1 MSVWLQVGE
10 HAELADADQARVSVF
25 DHGITVGDG
34 VFETLKVLGGEP
46 LAITRH
52 LQRLARSCEV
62 LGLQAPDFDSIRAA
76 VVDVIRSEPEASDL
90 GRLRITC
97 TGGAGPLA
105 SDRDGGSQTTI
116 VALRPMDP
124 WPATT
129 SAVLVPWTRN
139 ERSAVAGAKTTSYA
153 ENVVALDWA
162 HQRGFSEGLFVNT
175 QGALCEGT
183 GTNVFIIKN
192 GDVLTPPLISGC
204 LAGITRELLLEW
216 GLASEASLSTAD
228 LESADE
234 VFVTS
239 STRDVHPVTKLG
251 ERTWG
256 EIGPETRFVAA
267 QYIRGIAQNVD
278 P

>member
-1 MSVWLQVGE
+1 
-10 HAELADADQARVSVF
+10 
-25 DHGITVGDG
+25 
-34 VFETLKVLGGEP
+34 
-46 LAITRH
+46 
-52 LQRLARSCEV
+52 
-62 LGLQAPDFDSIRAA
+62 
-76 VVDVIRSEPEASDL
+76 
-90 GRLRITC
+90 
-97 TGGAGPLA
+97 
-105 SDRDGGSQTTI
+105 
-116 VALRPMDP
+116 MDP